1 MGAKLKNR
9 LKQRVWSLSD
19 QWPVGVQYNGL
30 TIRAIIDTDPSHMSW
45 MISMLPKFRLDEEA
59 QQYYEQALIRYVTT
73 GK

>member
-1 MGAKLKNR
+1 M
-9 LKQRVWSLSD
+9 
-19 QWPVGVQYNGL
+19 GVQYNGL